1 MGSLAN
7 LQLYSFEVVTK
18 IYSLSII
25 DIEGN
30 MIGWLQERDR
40 WNENEQEISVLG
52 PSLCFRSMI
61 QSSLL
66 THFAEEL

>member
-1 MGSLAN
+1 
-7 LQLYSFEVVTK
+7 
-18 IYSLSII
+18 
-25 DIEGN
+25 

-40 WNENEQEISVLG
+40 WNENGQEISVLG